1 MNINKLNNVQFKR
14 KTGIEKKTFEKIYKV
29 LIEAENKKNKLGAR
43 PNKLDLKTRII
54 MWLEYL
60 REYRTYFHIGAS
72 YGISEP
78 TCYRNCVWIENTL
91 IKSGVFNL
99 KNKKFL
105 LENNIETVV
114 VDVTES
120 QIERPK
126 KSRKDIILERKNVT
140 VSKPKS

>member
-1 MNINKLNNVQFKR
+1 MDINKLTDDQFRRQTGIKR
-14 KTGIEKKTFEKIYKV
+14 KTFNKIFEILNEKELEK
-29 LIEAENKKNKLGAR
+29 NSLGAR

-60 REYRTYFHIGAS
+60 REYRTYFHIGNS
-72 YGISEP
+72 YGISEA

-91 IKSGVFNL
+91 IKSNVFSL
-99 KNKKFL
+99 KSKQFL
-105 LENNIETVV
+105 LDKSIESVT

-126 KSRKDIILERKNVT
+126 KTRKTIILERKNAIT
-140 VSKPKS
+140 